1 MAFFDNKIDVSDVPD
16 NVGSEPLPEGE
27 YLMKAVEFD
36 DTATSSKGNDMLVV
50 DFAFVDSSLE
60 KRRSIKTHFVV
71 GSQVAY
77 SILKR
82 WIRATG
88 IEVTTEITRDTIQAA
103 MGRHFKGKL
112 TQEEYNGYTN
122 NKLNGFFP
130 PDHVAKPVAQ
140 PAASS
145 GDVNQ
150 QAPAQ
155 PSANLQK
162 ADWS

>member
-1 MAFFDNKIDVSDVPD
+1 MAFFDNKIDVSDIPD
-16 NVGSEPLPEGE
+16 NVGSAPLPDGE
-27 YLMKAVEFD
+27 YLMKAVEWGEQ
-36 DTATSSKGNDMLVV
+36 TSKEGNDMLVV

-122 NKLNGFFP
+122 NKLNGFYP

-140 PAASS
+140 PAAST